1 MPFNTQFTEQD
12 LLRQIKDVKDNDAAQ
27 PFCFIL
33 GSGASV
39 SSGIRSGNELAKI
52 WFKELQEDGHQAWL
66 NEEDITLENCGI
78 FYKKLFARRFGV
90 TAQQGNHFLQ
100 KEMEGKEPGLGYVIL
115 AHIMA
120 SSMHNL
126 VITTNF
132 DRMVEDALAYYTKKM
147 PLVLG
152 HETALNYAQNK
163 FDRPTIVKL
172 HRDILLSPLNRDDET
187 GTLKEGWE
195 TSLDKILGHYCTI
208 VLGYGGND
216 GSLMGYLEATKDAE
230 DRQPVLWCERKQ
242 DKTPDKLKNA
252 LSDKDSLI
260 KIDGFDEF
268 MFKLAKIFDITL
280 PQSEEEIGESTIVT
294 EAKERARGIFN
305 KFKELTEKLSE
316 GREDDESKP
325 LSDSVSALAGRNT
338 WWAEQRKINKI
349 DDKEITTK
357 NRAYLDALQKLPD
370 SHELHGNYANF
381 LRVIKKDNSQAE
393 KFYIKALELDP
404 DHAINNGN
412 YALFLHNVKKDYTQA
427 EKFHKK
433 ALKLDPDNPITN
445 NNYASFLKNIK
456 KSDVQA
462 EKLYKKALELDPDN
476 PIINGNYARFLEKIK
491 KDYAQAEEFYKKALK
506 LDPEDADYH
515 GNYASF
521 LKNIKKDNVQAE
533 KFYKKALELE
543 PDDATNNG
551 NYAIFLADIKKDYA
565 QAEKFY
571 KKALELDPE
580 DADYHGNY
588 ANFLADIKKDIAQAE
603 EFYKK
608 ALELDP
614 EDFIHNSNYAN
625 FLMYIKKD
633 MAQAEKFY
641 KKNLKL
647 NPDHPGVNSNYAR
660 FLEKIKK
667 DNVQAEEF
675 YKKALELDPDN
686 ADYHD
691 NYASFLAKI
700 KQDYTQ
706 ADKFYKKALKLD
718 PDDVTTNGNY
728 GGFCFVNGQF
738 ELGRKILDKLFEQA
752 GEIPPPLLL
761 ELWFYRLAHQPE
773 HEKKAR
779 TEIKQLL
786 KQGHQSIG
794 WDFSA
799 HIEQARLDGREN
811 IEELIT
817 LSKQITELP

>member
-1 MPFNTQFTEQD
+1 M
-12 LLRQIKDVKDNDAAQ
+12 
-27 PFCFIL
+27 
-33 GSGASV
+33 
-39 SSGIRSGNELAKI
+39 
-52 WFKELQEDGHQAWL
+52 QEDGHQAWL

-163 FDRPTIVKL
+163 FDRPTVVKL

-230 DRQPVLWCERKQ
+230 DRQPVLWCMRKQ
-242 DKTPDKLKNA
+242 DKTPDKLNDA

-268 MFKLAKIFDITL
+268 MFKLAKIFDITF
-280 PQSEEEIGESTIVT
+280 PQSKSEIDKSTIVT
-294 EAKERARGIFN
+294 EAKERAGKIVS
-305 KFKELTEKLSE
+305 KFEKLKAQLSE
-316 GREDDESKP
+316 GKDDGKSNH
-325 LSDSVSALAGRNT
+325 LSDSLSDWLGEDD
-338 WWAEQRKINKI
+338 WWAEQRKINSI
-349 DDKEITTK
+349 DNKEITEK
-357 NRAYLDALQKLPD
+357 NRAYLTALQKLPD
-370 SHELHGNYANF
+370 SPELHCSYAIF
-381 LRVIKKDNSQAE
+381 LENIKKDKTQAE
-393 KFYIKALELDP
+393 KFYKKALELDP
-404 DHAINNGN
+404 EDANNNGN
-412 YALFLHNVKKDYTQA
+412 YALFLHEVKKDKAQA
-427 EKFHKK
+427 EEFYKKALRLDPDHANNNGNYASFLEDIKKDYAQAEEFYKK
-433 ALKLDPDNPITN
+433 ALKLDPEDADYHG
-445 NNYASFLKNIK
+445 NYAIFLAYIK
-456 KSDVQA
+456 KDNVQA
-462 EKLYKKALELDPDN
+462 EKFYKKALELEPDHATN
-476 PIINGNYARFLEKIK
+476 NGNYAIFLKNIK

-533 KFYKKALELE
+533 KFYKKALELDPE
-543 PDDATNNG
+543 DANNNG
-551 NYAIFLADIKKDYA
+551 NYA
-565 QAEKFY
+565 
-571 KKALELDPE
+571 
-580 DADYHGNY
+580 
-588 ANFLADIKKDIAQAE
+588 
-603 EFYKK
+603 
-608 ALELDP
+608 
-614 EDFIHNSNYAN
+614 
-625 FLMYIKKD
+625 
-633 MAQAEKFY
+633 
-641 KKNLKL
+641 
-647 NPDHPGVNSNYAR
+647 
-660 FLEKIKK
+660 
-667 DNVQAEEF
+667 
-675 YKKALELDPDN
+675 
-686 ADYHD
+686 
-691 NYASFLAKI
+691 
-700 KQDYTQ
+700 
-706 ADKFYKKALKLD
+706 
-718 PDDVTTNGNY
+718 
-728 GGFCFVNGQF
+728 GFCFVNGQF

-779 TEIKQLL
+779 AEIKQLL

-811 IEELIT
+811 IDELIT

>member
-12 LLRQIKDVKDNDAAQ
+12 LLRQIKDVKESDAAQ

-39 SSGIRSGNELAKI
+39 SSGIRSGNDLAKI
-52 WFKELQEDGHQAWL
+52 WFEELQEDGHQAWL

-230 DRQPVLWCERKQ
+230 DRQPVLWCMRKQ
-242 DKTPDKLKNA
+242 DRPPDKLNDA
-252 LSDKDSLI
+252 LSGKDSLI

-268 MFKLAKIFDITL
+268 MFKLAKIFDIIL
-280 PQSEEEIGESTIVT
+280 PQSKSEIDKSTIVI
-294 EAKERARGIFN
+294 EAKERAGKIVS
-305 KFKELTEKLSE
+305 KFENLKAQLSE
-316 GREDDESKP
+316 AKDDGKSNQLSNS
-325 LSDSVSALAGRNT
+325 LSDWLGDND
-338 WWAEQRKINKI
+338 WWSEQRKINSI
-349 DDKEITTK
+349 DNKEITKK

-370 SHELHGNYANF
+370 SPELHCNYANF
-381 LRVIKKDNSQAE
+381 LRAIKKDNVQAE

-404 DHAINNGN
+404 DDVTING
-412 YALFLHNVKKDYTQA
+412 
-427 EKFHKK
+427 
-433 ALKLDPDNPITN
+433 
-445 NNYASFLKNIK
+445 NYASFL
-456 KSDVQA
+456 A
-462 EKLYKKALELDPDN
+462 H
-476 PIINGNYARFLEKIK
+476 IK
-491 KDYAQAEEFYKKALK
+491 KDNVEAEEFYKKALK

-515 GNYASF
+515 GNYAIF
-521 LKNIKKDNVQAE
+521 LADIKKDNVQAE

-543 PDDATNNG
+543 PDHATNNGNYANFLVHIKKDNVQAEKFYKKALELDPDHATNNGNYANFLADIKKDNVQAEKFYKKALELEPDHATNNG
-551 NYAIFLADIKKDYA
+551 NYAIFLADIKKDNVQAEKFYKKALELEPDHATNNGNYAIFLVDIKKDYA

-571 KKALELDPE
+571 KKALELDP
-580 DADYHGNY
+580 DHAINNGSY
-588 ANFLADIKKDIAQAE
+588 AI
-603 EFYKK
+603 
-608 ALELDP
+608 
-614 EDFIHNSNYAN
+614 
-625 FLMYIKKD
+625 
-633 MAQAEKFY
+633 
-641 KKNLKL
+641 
-647 NPDHPGVNSNYAR
+647 

-667 DNVQAEEF
+667 DKVQAEEF
-675 YKKALELDPDN
+675 YKKALALEPDHVHN
-686 ADYHD
+686 
-691 NYASFLAKI
+691 
-700 KQDYTQ
+700 
-706 ADKFYKKALKLD
+706 
-718 PDDVTTNGNY
+718 NGNY

-752 GEIPPPLLL
+752 DDIPPDLLL

-811 IEELIT
+811 IDELIT

>member
-12 LLRQIKDVKDNDAAQ
+12 LLRQIKDVKESDAAQ

-39 SSGIRSGNELAKI
+39 SSGIRSGNDLAKI
-52 WFKELQEDGHQAWL
+52 WFEELQEDGHQAWL

-90 TAQQGNHFLQ
+90 TEQQGNHFLQ

-163 FDRPTIVKL
+163 FDRPTVVKL

-325 LSDSVSALAGRNT
+325 LSDSVSALTGQNT

-349 DDKEITTK
+349 DDKEITEK
-357 NRAYLDALQKLPD
+357 NRAYLTALQKLPD
-370 SHELHGNYANF
+370 SPELHGSYAIF
-381 LRVIKKDNSQAE
+381 LENIKKDKTQAE
-393 KFYIKALELDP
+393 EFYKKALELEP
-404 DHAINNGN
+404 DHTSNNGN
-412 YALFLHNVKKDYTQA
+412 YALFLHEV
-427 EKFHKK
+427 
-433 ALKLDPDNPITN
+433 
-445 NNYASFLKNIK
+445 
-456 KSDVQA
+456 
-462 EKLYKKALELDPDN
+462 
-476 PIINGNYARFLEKIK
+476 K
-491 KDYAQAEEFYKKALK
+491 KDYAQAEKFYKKALE
-506 LDPEDADYH
+506 LEPDHATNN
-515 GNYASF
+515 GNYANF
-521 LKNIKKDNVQAE
+521 LADIKKDNVQAE

-543 PDDATNNG
+543 PDHATNNG
-551 NYAIFLADIKKDYA
+551 NYAIFLADIKKDNVQAEKFYKKALELEPDHATINGNYAIFLVDIKKDYAQAEEFYKKALELDPDHAIKNGNYALFLHNIKKDNVQAEEFYKKALELEPDHATNNGNYAIFLVDIKKDYAQAEKFYKKALELEPDHATNNGNYANFLADIKKDKVQAEKFYKKALELDPDHAINNGSYAIFLAHIKKDYA

-571 KKALELDPE
+571 KKALELDP
-580 DADYHGNY
+580 DDVSNNGNY
-588 ANFLADIKKDIAQAE
+588 ANFLM
-603 EFYKK
+603 
-608 ALELDP
+608 
-614 EDFIHNSNYAN
+614 H
-625 FLMYIKKD
+625 IKKD
-633 MAQAEKFY
+633 MVQAEK
-641 KKNLKL
+641 L
-647 NPDHPGVNSNYAR
+647 
-660 FLEKIKK
+660 
-667 DNVQAEEF
+667 
-675 YKKALELDPDN
+675 YKKALELDPDHVYN
-686 ADYHD
+686 
-691 NYASFLAKI
+691 
-700 KQDYTQ
+700 
-706 ADKFYKKALKLD
+706 
-718 PDDVTTNGNY
+718 NGNY

-811 IEELIT
+811 IDELIT

>member
-12 LLRQIKDVKDNDAAQ
+12 LLRQIKDVKESDAAQ

-52 WFKELQEDGHQAWL
+52 WFEELQEDGHQAWL

-163 FDRPTIVKL
+163 FDRPTVVKL

-230 DRQPVLWCERKQ
+230 DRQPVLWCMRKQ
-242 DKTPDKLKNA
+242 GKTPDKLNNA

-280 PQSEEEIGESTIVT
+280 PQSKSEIDKSDIVT
-294 EAKERARGIFN
+294 EAKERAGKIVS
-305 KFKELTEKLSE
+305 KFENLKAQLSE
-316 GREDDESKP
+316 AKDDGKSNH
-325 LSDSVSALAGRNT
+325 LSDSLSDWLGEDD
-338 WWAEQRKINKI
+338 WWSEQRKINKI
-349 DDKEITTK
+349 DDKEIIEK
-357 NRAYLDALQKLPD
+357 SRAYLTALQKFPD

-433 ALKLDPDNPITN
+433 ALELDPDHPGVNSNYARFLEKIKKDDMHAEKLYKKVLELEPDHATN
-445 NNYASFLKNIK
+445 NGNYANFLVHIK
-456 KSDVQA
+456 KDIVQA
-462 EKLYKKALELDPDN
+462 EKFYKKALELDPDN
-476 PIINGNYARFLEKIK
+476 PNKNGNYANFL
-491 KDYAQAEEFYKKALK
+491 
-506 LDPEDADYH
+506 AD
-515 GNYASF
+515 
-521 LKNIKKDNVQAE
+521 IKKDNVQAE

-543 PDDATNNG
+543 PDHGTNNG
-551 NYAIFLADIKKDYA
+551 NYAIFLADIKKDNV

-571 KKALELDPE
+571 KKALELE
-580 DADYHGNY
+580 
-588 ANFLADIKKDIAQAE
+588 
-603 EFYKK
+603 
-608 ALELDP
+608 
-614 EDFIHNSNYAN
+614 
-625 FLMYIKKD
+625 
-633 MAQAEKFY
+633 
-641 KKNLKL
+641 
-647 NPDHPGVNSNYAR
+647 PDHATN
-660 FLEKIKK
+660 
-667 DNVQAEEF
+667 
-675 YKKALELDPDN
+675 
-686 ADYHD
+686 
-691 NYASFLAKI
+691 
-700 KQDYTQ
+700 
-706 ADKFYKKALKLD
+706 
-718 PDDVTTNGNY
+718 NGNY

-752 GEIPPPLLL
+752 GDIPPDLLL

-811 IEELIT
+811 IEELMA

>member
-12 LLRQIKDVKDNDAAQ
+12 LLRQIKDVKESDAAQ

-39 SSGIRSGNELAKI
+39 SSGIRSGNDLAKI
-52 WFKELQEDGHQAWL
+52 WFEELQEDGHQAWL

-78 FYKKLFARRFGV
+78 FYKELFAQRFRM
-90 TAQQGNHFLQ
+90 TEQQGNHFLQ

-216 GSLMGYLEATKDAE
+216 GSLMGYLEATRDAE
-230 DRQPVLWCERKQ
+230 HRQPVLWCMRKQ
-242 DKTPDKLKNA
+242 DRPPDKLNDA
-252 LSDKDSLI
+252 LSGKDSLI

-268 MFKLAKIFDITL
+268 MFKLAKIFDIIL
-280 PQSEEEIGESTIVT
+280 PQSKSEIDKSTIVI
-294 EAKERARGIFN
+294 EAKERAGKIVS
-305 KFKELTEKLSE
+305 KFEKLKIQLSE
-316 GREDDESKP
+316 AKDDGKLNHLSHFLSDWLGEDD
-325 LSDSVSALAGRNT
+325 
-338 WWAEQRKINKI
+338 WWSEQRKINKI
-349 DDKEITTK
+349 DNKEITEK
-357 NRAYLDALQKLPD
+357 NRAYLTALQKFPD

-404 DHAINNGN
+404 DHTNNNGN
-412 YALFLHNVKKDYTQA
+412 YALFLHEVKKD
-427 EKFHKK
+427 K
-433 ALKLDPDNPITN
+433 A
-445 NNYASFLKNIK
+445 
-456 KSDVQA
+456 
-462 EKLYKKALELDPDN
+462 
-476 PIINGNYARFLEKIK
+476 
-491 KDYAQAEEFYKKALK
+491 
-506 LDPEDADYH
+506 
-515 GNYASF
+515 
-521 LKNIKKDNVQAE
+521 QAE
-533 KFYKKALELE
+533 KFYKKALELR
-543 PDDATNNG
+543 PDHAITNG
-551 NYAIFLADIKKDYA
+551 NYANFLANIKKDKV

-608 ALELDP
+608 ALELEPD
-614 EDFIHNSNYAN
+614 HAANNGNYAN
-625 FLMYIKKD
+625 FLH
-633 MAQAEKFY
+633 
-641 KKNLKL
+641 N
-647 NPDHPGVNSNYAR
+647 
-660 FLEKIKK
+660 IKK
-667 DNVQAEEF
+667 DNVQAEKF
-675 YKKALELDPDN
+675 YKKTLVLDPDN
-686 ADYHD
+686 VH
-691 NYASFLAKI
+691 N
-700 KQDYTQ
+700 
-706 ADKFYKKALKLD
+706 
-718 PDDVTTNGNY
+718 NGNY

-738 ELGRKILDKLFEQA
+738 EWGRKILDKLFEQA
-752 GEIPPPLLL
+752 DEIPPPLLL

-811 IEELIT
+811 IDELIT
-817 LSKQITELP
+817 LSKQITELPSTGA

>member
-12 LLRQIKDVKDNDAAQ
+12 LLRQIKDVKESDAAQ

-39 SSGIRSGNELAKI
+39 SSGIRSGNDLAKI
-52 WFKELQEDGHQAWL
+52 WFEELQEDGHQAWL

-163 FDRPTIVKL
+163 FDRPTVVKL

-216 GSLMGYLEATKDAE
+216 GSLMGYLEATKGAE
-230 DRQPVLWCERKQ
+230 HRQPVLWCMRKQ
-242 DKTPDKLKNA
+242 GKIPDKLNDA

-268 MFKLAKIFDITL
+268 MFKLAKIFDIIL
-280 PQSEEEIGESTIVT
+280 PQSKSEIDKSTIVI
-294 EAKERARGIFN
+294 EAKERAGKIVS
-305 KFKELTEKLSE
+305 KFENLKAQLSE
-316 GREDDESKP
+316 AKDDGKSNQLSNS
-325 LSDSVSALAGRNT
+325 LSDWLGDND
-338 WWAEQRKINKI
+338 WWSEQRKINSI
-349 DDKEITTK
+349 DNKEITEK
-357 NRAYLDALQKLPD
+357 NRAYLTALQKLPD
-370 SHELHGNYANF
+370 SPELHCNYAIF
-381 LRVIKKDNSQAE
+381 LENIKKDKTQAE
-393 KFYIKALELDP
+393 EFYIKALELDP
-404 DHAINNGN
+404 DDVTINGNYASFLAHIKKDNVEAEEFYKKALRLDPDHATNNGN
-412 YALFLHNVKKDYTQA
+412 YAIFLVDIKKDYAQA
-427 EKFHKK
+427 EEF
-433 ALKLDPDNPITN
+433 
-445 NNYASFLKNIK
+445 
-456 KSDVQA
+456 
-462 EKLYKKALELDPDN
+462 YKKALELDPDHVHN
-476 PIINGNYARFLEKIK
+476 NGNYANFLANIKKDKVQAEEFYKKALRLDPDHANNNGNYAIFLHNIK

-506 LDPEDADYH
+506 
-515 GNYASF
+515 
-521 LKNIKKDNVQAE
+521 
-533 KFYKKALELE
+533 
-543 PDDATNNG
+543 
-551 NYAIFLADIKKDYA
+551 
-565 QAEKFY
+565 
-571 KKALELDPE
+571 
-580 DADYHGNY
+580 
-588 ANFLADIKKDIAQAE
+588 
-603 EFYKK
+603 
-608 ALELDP
+608 
-614 EDFIHNSNYAN
+614 
-625 FLMYIKKD
+625 
-633 MAQAEKFY
+633 
-641 KKNLKL
+641 
-647 NPDHPGVNSNYAR
+647 
-660 FLEKIKK
+660 
-667 DNVQAEEF
+667 
-675 YKKALELDPDN
+675 LDPDN

-718 PDDVTTNGNY
+718 PDNPNKNGNYANFLADIKKDNVQAEKFYKKALELEPDHATNNGNYANFLHNIKKDNVQAEKFYKKTLVLDPDNVHNNGNY

-752 GEIPPPLLL
+752 GDIPPDLLL
-761 ELWFYRLAHQPE
+761 ELWFYRLANQPE

-811 IEELIT
+811 IDELIT

>member
-12 LLRQIKDVKDNDAAQ
+12 LLRQIKDVKESDAAQ

-39 SSGIRSGNELAKI
+39 SSGIRSGNDLAKI
-52 WFKELQEDGHQAWL
+52 WFEELQEDGHQAWL

-230 DRQPVLWCERKQ
+230 DRQPVLWCMRKQ
-242 DKTPDKLKNA
+242 GKTPDKLNNA

-280 PQSEEEIGESTIVT
+280 PQSKSEIDKSDIVT
-294 EAKERARGIFN
+294 EAKERAGKIVS
-305 KFKELTEKLSE
+305 KFENLKAQLSE
-316 GREDDESKP
+316 AKDDGKSNH
-325 LSDSVSALAGRNT
+325 LSDSLSDWLGEDD

-370 SHELHGNYANF
+370 SPELHGSYANF
-381 LRVIKKDNSQAE
+381 LRTIKKDNVQAE
-393 KFYIKALELDP
+393 KFYQKALELDP

-412 YALFLHNVKKDYTQA
+412 YAIFLVDIKKDNVQA
-427 EKFHKK
+427 EKFH
-433 ALKLDPDNPITN
+433 
-445 NNYASFLKNIK
+445 
-456 KSDVQA
+456 
-462 EKLYKKALELDPDN
+462 KKALELDPDN
-476 PIINGNYARFLEKIK
+476 PNKNGNYANFLADIK

-515 GNYASF
+515 GNYAIFLADIKKDNVQAEEFYKKALRLDPDHANNNGNYASF

-533 KFYKKALELE
+533 KFYKKALEL
-543 PDDATNNG
+543 
-551 NYAIFLADIKKDYA
+551 
-565 QAEKFY
+565 
-571 KKALELDPE
+571 DPE
-580 DADYHGNY
+580 GADY
-588 ANFLADIKKDIAQAE
+588 
-603 EFYKK
+603 
-608 ALELDP
+608 
-614 EDFIHNSNYAN
+614 
-625 FLMYIKKD
+625 
-633 MAQAEKFY
+633 
-641 KKNLKL
+641 
-647 NPDHPGVNSNYAR
+647 R
-660 FLEKIKK
+660 
-667 DNVQAEEF
+667 
-675 YKKALELDPDN
+675 
-686 ADYHD
+686 
-691 NYASFLAKI
+691 
-700 KQDYTQ
+700 
-706 ADKFYKKALKLD
+706 
-718 PDDVTTNGNY
+718 GNY
-728 GGFCFVNGQF
+728 GGFCFVNGQP

-752 GEIPPPLLL
+752 DDIPPDLLL
-761 ELWFYRLAHQPE
+761 EIWFYRLAHQPE

-811 IEELIT
+811 IDELIT